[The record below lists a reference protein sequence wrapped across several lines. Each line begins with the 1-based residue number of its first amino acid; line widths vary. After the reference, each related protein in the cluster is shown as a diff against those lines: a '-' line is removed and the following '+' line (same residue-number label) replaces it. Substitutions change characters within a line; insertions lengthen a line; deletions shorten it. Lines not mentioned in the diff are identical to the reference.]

1 VKRTT
6 NIQDIV
12 DDCSSLDGFTFD
24 PGTHI
29 RAVNLLRAEDKTRV
43 LTELREYCRLN
54 ASDNL
59 WPSKSPKIF
68 LLLRVLF
75 MPTDTGTNFPP
86 IQIGKPMDTE
96 TPAANDFPLY
106 PLALMEDVPLLIVSG
121 YFTGGLMEEPF
132 SHLDF
137 CERHCQLRSA
147 PLRPPDDPL
156 PLVDSLLN
164 SEKWYRKEGK
174 EQDHAM
180 LGAQLLRLVR
190 AVYAP
195 GADNQQFSTFLE
207 AAEVWSECV
216 KTFQRLDARWD
227 EQRNTYVSRMK

>member
-1 VKRTT
+1 
-6 NIQDIV
+6 
-12 DDCSSLDGFTFD
+12 
-24 PGTHI
+24 
-29 RAVNLLRAEDKTRV
+29 V
-43 LTELREYCRLN
+43 LAGLREYCRLN
-54 ASDNL
+54 ASDDL
-59 WPSKSPKIF
+59 WPSESTKIF

-75 MPTDTGTNFPP
+75 IPTDTGTHFPP
-86 IQIGKPMDTE
+86 IQIGKPTDTE
-96 TPAANDFPLY
+96 TPPADDFPLY
-106 PLALMEDVPLLIVSG
+106 PLVLMEDVPLLIVSG

-147 PLRPPDDPL
+147 PLRPPDNPL
-156 PLVDSLLN
+156 ALVDSLLN

-174 EQDHAM
+174 AQDHAM

-190 AVYAP
+190 AVYAIP
-195 GADNQQFSTFLE
+195 GVDEQRFSSFLE
-207 AAEVWSECV
+207 AAGVWSECV